1 MNGLQ
6 RITRYFYS
14 EETRRSDVQLAH
26 DFGEF
31 PPAPLNSQG
40 MDREFILVRT
50 RGIGGLGVNLRMLHR
65 IWHVL
70 HPDEISPALHPV
82 WQVIQATRLQC
93 AGSVRELRASVH
105 TRGQRI
111 LFVLIVA
118 PLLLLAALVVLPWI
132 AFKAAK
138 LLVDFHRRIPRGL
151 GYFVPLFADETR
163 IVVKADRLAK
173 RSDGDA
179 IISHEHL
186 HLLQHRHGVVN
197 DKHVDGEILLCDATW
212 REDVHLQYMLE
223 KNEVEARLH
232 EVVLSY
238 YRVAGQLPLD
248 LDGFVQLL
256 AGSRRLGSW
265 VLKAM
270 GTPGVAPPVAYDERS
285 DEIGEDLLIILL
297 SIRDAPLRRR
307 FVTEVLAVMYG
318 NLLGYYG
325 DEAASRKFLQDVA
338 QPNLHDALYASHH
351 P

>member
-6 RITRYFYS
+6 SITRYFYS

-31 PPAPLNSQG
+31 PPAPLDSQG
-40 MDREFILVRT
+40 LDREFILVRT
-50 RGIGGLGVNLRMLHR
+50 RGIGGLGVNLLMLHR

-82 WQVIQATRLQC
+82 WQVIQATRLKC
-93 AGSVRELRASVH
+93 AGSVKELRASVH

-111 LFVLIVA
+111 VFAMIVA
-118 PLLLLAALVVLPWI
+118 PLTLLAALVVLPWV

-138 LLVDFHRRIPRGL
+138 LLVDLHRHIPRGL
-151 GYFVPLFADETR
+151 GYFVPFFADETR

-173 RSDGDA
+173 RPDGDA
-179 IISHEHL
+179 VIAHEHL
-186 HLLQHRHGVVN
+186 HLLQHRHGMVD
-197 DKHVDGEILLCDATW
+197 DKYVDGEILLCAATW
-212 REDVHLQYMLE
+212 REDFHLQYMLE

-238 YRVAGQLPLD
+238 YRVVGQLPLD

-256 AGSRRLGSW
+256 AGSRRLGPW
-265 VLKAM
+265 VLEAM
-270 GTPGVAPPVAYDERS
+270 GTPVVASPVAYDERS
-285 DEIGEDLLIILL
+285 DKIGEDLLIILL

-318 NLLGYYG
+318 HLLGYYG
-325 DEAASRKFLQDVA
+325 DDAASRKFLKDVA
-338 QPNLHDALYASHH
+338 QPNLHDALYASHR

>member
-1 MNGLQ
+1 MNSLQ

-14 EETRRSDVQLAH
+14 EEPRRSDVQLAH

-40 MDREFILVRT
+40 LDREFILVRT
-50 RGIGGLGVNLRMLHR
+50 RGIGGLGVNMRMLHR

-70 HPDEISPALHPV
+70 HPDEISPVLHPV
-82 WQVIQATRLQC
+82 WQVIRATRLQC
-93 AGSVRELRASVH
+93 ASSVRELRASVH

-111 LFVLIVA
+111 LFALIVA

-132 AFKAAK
+132 ALKAAK
-138 LLVDFHRRIPRGL
+138 LMVDFHRRIPRGL

-163 IVVKADRLAK
+163 IVVKADRLAN
-173 RSDGDA
+173 RPDGDA
-179 IISHEHL
+179 IIAHEHL
-186 HLLQHRHGVVN
+186 HLLQHRHGVVD
-197 DKHVDGEILLCDATW
+197 DKQVDGEILLCDATW
-212 REDVHLQYMLE
+212 SQDGHLQYMLE

-248 LDGFVQLL
+248 LNGFVQML
-256 AGSRRLGSW
+256 AGSRRLGPW
-265 VLKAM
+265 VLEAM
-270 GTPGVAPPVAYDERS
+270 GTPRVASPVAYDERS

-318 NLLGYYG
+318 NLLAYYG
-325 DEAASRKFLQDVA
+325 DAAASRKFMQDVA
-338 QPNLHDALYASHH
+338 QPNLHDALYSNRL
-351 P
+351 